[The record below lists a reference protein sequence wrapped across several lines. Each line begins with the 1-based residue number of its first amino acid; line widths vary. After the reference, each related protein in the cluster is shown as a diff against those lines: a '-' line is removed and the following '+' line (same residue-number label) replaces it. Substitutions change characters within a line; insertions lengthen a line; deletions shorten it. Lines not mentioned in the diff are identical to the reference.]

1 MKYTVGQVIFLLLKK
16 DKKVLPVKIVEQIVR
31 RTLDEEVV
39 SYNVVFPD
47 RDRTVVGL
55 SELNSEI
62 FTDSTSLRKKM
73 IERATS
79 MIDEIVGQ
87 SERVAEE
94 KFDYTKS
101 ADDSSLGSIATEDPV
116 SNVLKEIVKEDM
128 LSQDF
133 NNAEVDLGDGLK
145 ARVSSSVL

>member
-101 ADDSSLGSIATEDPV
+101 ADDSSLGSITTEDPV

>member
-16 DKKVLPVKIVEQIVR
+16 DKKVLPVKVVEQIVR

-47 RDRTVVGL
+47 KSSTVISLG
-55 SELNSEI
+55 ELNAEV
-62 FTDSTSLRKKM
+62 FTDIADLRKKM

-87 SERVAEE
+87 SRHVAEE
-94 KFDYTKS
+94 KFDYSKPLI
-101 ADDSSLGSIATEDPV
+101 DSVVIENPAQH
-116 SNVLKEIVKEDM
+116 VLKDESREDM
-128 LSQDF
+128 LAQDF
-133 NNAEVDLGDGLK
+133 SNAEVDLGGGLK